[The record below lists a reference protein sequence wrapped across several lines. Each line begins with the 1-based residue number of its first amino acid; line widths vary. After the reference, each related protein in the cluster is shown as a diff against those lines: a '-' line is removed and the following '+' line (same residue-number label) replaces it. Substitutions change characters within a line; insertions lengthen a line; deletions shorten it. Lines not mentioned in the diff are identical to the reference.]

1 MNVLPWLGWVWLLV
15 VAGEGVY
22 LVADYFFG
30 FCHIPATA
38 RPVASLDCP
47 KPWDSDTLKLVIT
60 LVAANSLFVVAAR
73 EFGQDKPAITKV
85 ALFIAAA
92 FALVGAFAA
101 LYEAEP
107 VLAALML
114 WTAWASILVAYI
126 IYGIVM
132 VVLALKLLGQCLLNR
147 LLRPY

>member
-30 FCHIPATA
+30 FCHIPATS
-38 RPVASLDCP
+38 RPVAASDCP
-47 KPWDSDTLKLVIT
+47 QPWDSDTLKLVIA

-92 FALVGAFAA
+92 FVLVGAFAA

-126 IYGIVM
+126 ITGIVM
-132 VVLALKLLGQCLLNR
+132 AVLALISLGQRLLNR
-147 LLRPY
+147 LLRS

>member
-30 FCHIPATA
+30 FCHIPSTVRAAAT
-38 RPVASLDCP
+38 SDCP
-47 KPWDSDTLKLVIT
+47 KPGDSDTLKLVIT
-60 LVAANSLFVVAAR
+60 LVAANALFVAAAR
-73 EFGQDKPAITKV
+73 EFGQDKPAITKL

-92 FALVGAFAA
+92 FGLIGAFAA

-114 WTAWASILVAYI
+114 WTAWAGILVAYI
-126 IYGIVM
+126 IFSIVIAGR
-132 VVLALKLLGQCLLNR
+132 VLKLLGQSLRNR
-147 LLRPY
+147 LP